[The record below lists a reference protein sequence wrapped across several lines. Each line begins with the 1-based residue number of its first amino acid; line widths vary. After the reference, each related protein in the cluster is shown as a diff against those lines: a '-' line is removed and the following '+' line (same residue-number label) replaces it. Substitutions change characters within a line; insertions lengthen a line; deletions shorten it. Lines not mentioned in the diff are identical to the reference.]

1 MSNKEK
7 FNNIEKTLRNE
18 LIGQDNF
25 VLELCNY
32 FEKKIDNDNKGNIF
46 LLGGKD
52 TGKKSA
58 IELLVNELNKE
69 GLFKNN
75 IIDEID
81 LNTYN
86 FNLGYNAFITDLYN
100 VLNSDSELVIFKDFN
115 KASDEIL
122 KMLSNL
128 YPKTCLMLNGSY
140 VIRNEFLVEAE
151 KEELGSIDNFICH
164 EKFFVFTSNEDGIQ
178 LNKLFNDEFINRAF
192 VLYTE
197 ELSTEDREKVVA
209 REFNKAIDSLGE
221 FKIDFI
227 FNQDENKYKNL
238 ISFLNSNYKSDSSL
252 RLREY
257 IAYEIY
263 KPLKNFILSEEIKE
277 GHSIILYL
285 ENEEIYCETEK
296 GTFKLSK
303 YQTATLEE
311 VKYKLKSII
320 GMKQLKD
327 FMNSIENNYKV
338 QKIREKL
345 GLKTSKMSLNMIFA
359 GNAGTGKTNAAR
371 VTFEYLNALGLL
383 KKGIFKEV
391 SKADFVTENIE
402 EAAGRTIEII
412 ESAIGGVLFIDE
424 AYSLCENE
432 DDKMG
437 KEIVNALLK
446 GIEDNRED
454 LIVILAGYEKDMDRF
469 LEFNSGL
476 KSRFPNTIVFEDYNP
491 NEMYEIAVNIAKSKG
506 YRISTDVKDELIELF
521 VRNQTL
527 EKNDLGNARFVRN
540 VVDNAILD
548 ASKEYM
554 SNSSKEID
562 LLERN
567 NFNFKANSKFN
578 LEEKLSEIIG
588 LEEVKN
594 FLRNQYKIVIAQ
606 EKRRAAGIDIKID
619 QNLNMVFAG
628 NPGTGKTSIARI
640 VAEMLNSM
648 GALKVGQLIET
659 DRSSFVSEVP
669 GQTSKKTIA
678 KFKEAIGGVLFIDE
692 AYTLAADE
700 IGREAIE
707 TLLKLIEDYRGEVI
721 VILAGYEKDME
732 DFFAVNIGLKSRF
745 PLWTT
750 FEDYNPEELLSM
762 AIKIIKSKGFEVSE
776 LAYKE
781 LKKSFKDIYENLDS
795 QSGNGR
801 MVRNYVE
808 NLIRNQSIRIA
819 ENDISVYE
827 MNLITEK
834 DIEKIN
840 VSEYDTDFDIEEN
853 IKSIVGNEN
862 IKEFLRQQYKI
873 IKIEEKRAKKGLN
886 TYIDMMQN
894 IVFTGSDGTGKRLS
908 LDIFANML
916 SSMGVL
922 DNSSVLE
929 IGVSKIISSYKS
941 GKSLSEVV
949 KNVRGRVIFLKRADL
964 IIEEEND
971 KEIISNLVNFIE
983 ETGKRNIIVISGEK
997 EKLTKLMKR
1006 NVELNYKFPLWL
1018 NFKDFSSDNLMEMAL
1033 NKIADKE
1040 LELSEGAR
1048 EVLDKVIKEIYTN
1061 VRVSNGFVIKT
1072 YVDILAKTQ
1081 SVRVYEENCFD
1092 RSEINKLT
1100 KKDIIESKKEFLK
1113 NLI

>member
-32 FEKKIDNDNKGNIF
+32 FEKKIENDNKGNIF

-263 KPLKNFILSEEIKE
+263 KPLKKFILSEEIKE

-506 YRISTDVKDELIELF
+506 YRISADVKDELIELF

-554 SNSSKEID
+554 SNSSKKID

-578 LEEKLSEIIG
+578 LEEKLNEIIG

-700 IGREAIE
+700 IGIEAIE

-916 SSMGVL
+916 SSMGIL

-929 IGVSKIISSYKS
+929 IGVSKIISSYKN
-941 GKSLSEVV
+941 GKSLSEIV

-983 ETGKRNIIVISGEK
+983 ESGKRNIIVISGEK

-1040 LELSEGAR
+1040 LELSEGAK
-1048 EVLDKVIKEIYTN
+1048 EVLDEVIKEIYTN

-1092 RSEINKLT
+1092 RNEINKLT